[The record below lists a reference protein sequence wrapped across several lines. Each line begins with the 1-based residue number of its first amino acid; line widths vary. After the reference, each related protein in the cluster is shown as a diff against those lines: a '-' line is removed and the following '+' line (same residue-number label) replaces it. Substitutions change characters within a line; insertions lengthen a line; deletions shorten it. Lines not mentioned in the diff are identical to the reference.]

1 MLKLKRVYRFALINL
16 LGIVGSIGTML
27 SVMSLYFTANNDF
40 LVPMVFFG
48 LITWFYIEVVVPN
61 NKNN

>member
-48 LITWFYIEVVVPN
+48 LITWFYVEVVIPN
-61 NKNN
+61 NK

>member
-48 LITWFYIEVVVPN
+48 LITWFYVEVVIPN
-61 NKNN
+61 KK